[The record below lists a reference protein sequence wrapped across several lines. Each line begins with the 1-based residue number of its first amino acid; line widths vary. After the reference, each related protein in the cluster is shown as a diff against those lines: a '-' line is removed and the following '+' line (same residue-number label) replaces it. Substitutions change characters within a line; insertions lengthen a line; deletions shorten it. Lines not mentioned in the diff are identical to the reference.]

1 MRCARRHVRKQGRP
15 AAAEG
20 SRCARAA
27 CVATAHHGACA
38 GARDDAR
45 GAGCTEP
52 ARDATFKAIRRAT
65 IVAARNQAARIV
77 HLSIQRNHL
86 HLLVEARDARALG
99 EGMRRFAISAAR
111 QLNRVNR
118 RRGRVFADRYHAE
131 LIDSPRQARHALAYV
146 LNNWRRHDHDDNH
159 VTRRWLLDRYA
170 SGVAFDGWR
179 DVPAGHIW
187 PLPRDYEPLIVQ
199 PATSWLLCIGWRQH
213 GPIAMTERPA
223 RGYATTELG
232 PDWPGTSSAES
243 SPRRRRPGRGGAQ
256 RPRARRH
263 HRGLR

>member
-1 MRCARRHVRKQGRP
+1 MSPPPQAQLRFPAKDGTLRGGTFGNKGGRP
-15 AAAEG
+15 RLKGHDAHVPHA
-20 SRCARAA
+20 SRPRITARVPVHVTMR
-27 CVATAHHGACA
+27 VAPDL
-38 GARDDAR
+38 RNLR
-45 GAGCTEP
+45 GT
-52 ARDATFKAIRRAT
+52 ATFKAIRRAT

-111 QLNRVNR
+111 QLNRVHR

-131 LIDSPRQARHALAYV
+131 VIDSPRQARHALAYV

-170 SGVAFDGWR
+170 SGIAFDGWR

-199 PATSWLLCIGWRQH
+199 PATSWLLCTGWRRH
-213 GPIAMTERPA
+213 GPIAMTERP
-223 RGYATTELG
+223 G
-232 PDWPGTSSAES
+232 P
-243 SPRRRRPGRGGAQ
+243 RL
-256 RPRARRH
+256 RH
-263 HRGLR
+263 D